1 MRIAPPLALVGAL
14 LLSGCVVGPNY
25 AGPPAVAQGA
35 VSAPAFR
42 RAETASSAAPV
53 AHWWTALND
62 AELDRLE
69 EAALAAGP
77 DLEVAKAR
85 ILQSRANLAT
95 ARANRLPSIQASA
108 AYLRTKGATSV
119 LTGGAATASGANG
132 VATTGSGGGGD
143 LELTNIGGVATW
155 EPDLFGGKA
164 RAVEGARARA
174 EAARDDLDAMKVTLT
189 DEVAQAYV
197 TLRDLQARLALSRHD
212 ADIQARTLQ
221 LSEKRR
227 AGGTASDLDVERL
240 NSQLQATRADAAPL
254 QAQITE
260 QIERLALL
268 TGAEPGSLDAVLAPP
283 RSVPLPPA
291 SVVVGDPATLLRSRP
306 DIRAAERRIAA
317 ANAVIGQRTA
327 DLFPK
332 VTLFGNIGFGS
343 TNGSDLLSGDSFT
356 YALAPFL
363 QWKPFDFGRTQASIA
378 LARGQTA
385 EAVADY
391 KRTVLVALN
400 DAETMLSRYARRRE
414 RVAGL
419 MQVQA
424 SAERFS
430 KMTDLRVA
438 GGTAAVI
445 DQLDAESRRSGAA
458 GAVQQAQVQLTLDYV
473 NLQKSLGLGW
483 ANSSF
488 LGPTVRCLQ

>member
-1 MRIAPPLALVGAL
+1 MRIAPSFALVGAL

-25 AGPPAVAQGA
+25 AGPPVVAPA
-35 VSAPAFR
+35 ALAAPAFR
-42 RAETASSAAPV
+42 RAETASNAAPL
-53 AHWWTALND
+53 ARWWTGLND
-62 AELDRLE
+62 AELNRLV

-85 ILQSRANLAT
+85 ILQSRANVAT

-119 LTGGAATASGANG
+119 LTGGAATATGSTGANG
-132 VATTGSGGGGD
+132 VATTGGANGDD

-155 EPDLFGGKA
+155 EPDFFGGKA
-164 RAVEGARARA
+164 RALEGARARA
-174 EAARDDLDAMKVTLT
+174 EAARDDLDAMRVALT
-189 DEVAQAYV
+189 AEVAQAYV
-197 TLRDLQARLALSRHD
+197 TLRDLQARLDLSRRD
-212 ADIQARTLQ
+212 ADIQARTVALF
-221 LSEKRR
+221 EKRR

-254 QAQITE
+254 QALIVE
-260 QIERLALL
+260 QIDRLALL
-268 TGAEPGSLDAVLAPP
+268 IGAEPGSLDATLSPAGPL
-283 RSVPLPPA
+283 PLPPA
-291 SVVVGDPATLLRSRP
+291 SLLVGDPAALLRNRP

-343 TNGSDLLSGDSFT
+343 TNGSDLFSGDNFT

-363 QWKPFDFGRTQASIA
+363 QWKPFDFGRTQASIE

-391 KRTVLVALN
+391 KRTVLIALN
-400 DAETMLSRYARRRE
+400 DAETSLSRYARRRE
-414 RVAGL
+414 RLAGL
-419 MQVQA
+419 VRVQA
-424 SAERFS
+424 SADRVAR
-430 KMTDLRVA
+430 MTDLRVA

-445 DQLDAESRRSGAA
+445 DQLDAETRRVSAQSGL
-458 GAVQQAQVQLTLDYV
+458 QQTQAQLTLDYIA
-473 NLQKSLGLGW
+473 LQKSLGLGW
-483 ANSSF
+483 AAPSR
-488 LGPTVRCLQ
+488 L